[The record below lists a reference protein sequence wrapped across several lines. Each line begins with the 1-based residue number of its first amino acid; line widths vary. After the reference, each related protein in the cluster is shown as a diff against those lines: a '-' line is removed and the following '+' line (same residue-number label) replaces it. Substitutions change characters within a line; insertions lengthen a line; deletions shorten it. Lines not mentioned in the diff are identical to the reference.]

1 MTSTG
6 LSLLVAAA
14 PVVDID
20 GTIFVQGALF
30 LLLMAVLWPLLFKP
44 WLDTQ
49 ARRAEAIEGAIVKA
63 KDVRRHADEM
73 VIEHDTKLA
82 AARDRANDLRADV
95 RRAEETAQEKRLAV
109 ARTEAAEQA
118 EVARTRI
125 AEQAEVAR
133 AALAG
138 RVDGLAQDIVTRLL
152 GRAP

>member
-1 MTSTG
+1 MTSNG
-6 LSLLVAAA
+6 LSLLVAA

-20 GTIFVQGALF
+20 GTFFVQGALF

-49 ARRAEAIEGAIVKA
+49 ARRAEAIDGAIVKA
-63 KDVRRHADEM
+63 KDVRRQADELL
-73 VIEHDTKLA
+73 VEHDTKLT

-95 RRAEETAQEKRLAV
+95 RKAEETAQAQALAA
-109 ARTEAAEQA
+109 ARTEAADKA
-118 EVARTRI
+118 EAARKRI
-125 AEQAEVAR
+125 TEQAEVAR
-133 AALAG
+133 AGLAE

>member
-20 GTIFVQGALF
+20 GTFFVQGALF

-49 ARRAEAIEGAIVKA
+49 ARRAEAIDGAIVKA
-63 KDVRRHADEM
+63 KDVRRQADELG
-73 VIEHDTKLA
+73 IEHDTKLS

-95 RRAEETAQEKRLAV
+95 RRAEETAQAK
-109 ARTEAAEQA
+109 
-118 EVARTRI
+118 
-125 AEQAEVAR
+125 
-133 AALAG
+133 ALA
-138 RVDGLAQDIVTRLL
+138 A
-152 GRAP
+152 